1 LIVQCKNITCKKIID
16 AREKDI
22 HLKVFHPNYI
32 SLVKSAKYYPDLN
45 RFMTP
50 KEIIE
55 RVFQVIAN

>member
-1 LIVQCKNITCKKIID
+1 MIVQCKNITCNKIID
-16 AREKDI
+16 AREKQI

-32 SLVKSAKYYPDLN
+32 SLAKTTNSYPDLN

-55 RVFQVIAN
+55 RVFEVVTN